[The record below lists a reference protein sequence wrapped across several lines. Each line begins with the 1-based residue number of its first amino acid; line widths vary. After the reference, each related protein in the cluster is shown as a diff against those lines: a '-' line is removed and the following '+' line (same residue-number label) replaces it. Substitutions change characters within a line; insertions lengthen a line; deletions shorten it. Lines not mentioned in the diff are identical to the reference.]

1 MNVKSRTKGKHKRDI
16 MKDPV
21 RLSLDWKLDFLREC
35 ADFLARWEES
45 KKPGLTRE
53 TFLALRHTYIA
64 LADCSSYLLDQKGFN
79 FVLLGHLQSDAIE
92 RRFGWLR
99 QMSGA
104 HYYISMRQVLDS
116 DRKIGPCH
124 C

>member
-1 MNVKSRTKGKHKRDI
+1 MV
-16 MKDPV
+16 
-21 RLSLDWKLDFLREC
+21 
-35 ADFLARWEES
+35 RWEES

-53 TFLALRHTYIA
+53 TFLALHHTCLA
-64 LADCSSYLLDQKGFN
+64 LADCASYLLDWKGFN

-104 HYYISMRQVLDS
+104 NYYISMRQVLESYRSLADS
-116 DRKIGPCH
+116 RSVTLRAPSCGCH
-124 C
+124 CFIALFYLAVRDNPWRPQNVEP